1 MRIVAHL
8 LNTLEQSKVVYCL
21 PEVRDF
27 IQRVPS
33 HGRSCPGVD
42 SFCFGEENIM
52 SVGGCKLGYTGRE
65 PWDLGGVA
73 VRKQEEPG
81 VEEHGSLR

>member
-1 MRIVAHL
+1 
-8 LNTLEQSKVVYCL
+8 
-21 PEVRDF
+21 
-27 IQRVPS
+27 
-33 HGRSCPGVD
+33 
-42 SFCFGEENIM
+42 M